1 MRNSLCKSMT
11 VISIIFI
18 PILFSCASTQQK
30 QSEPRDAKGYYNRGC
45 AYGEKGQYD
54 QAISDYNKAI
64 EIDPKSA
71 TAYNNRGIAYR
82 QKGQN
87 DQAISD
93 FNKALEINPR
103 DAWAYSSRGVAYY
116 FKKEYDKSWED
127 IKKAQNLGYQFPSEF
142 LEELRKT
149 SGRQN

>member
-1 MRNSLCKSMT
+1 MRNNLCKSMT

-18 PILFSCASTQQK
+18 PILFCCVSTQEK
-30 QSEPRDAKGYYNRGC
+30 QSESRDATAYYNQGR
-45 AYGEKGQYD
+45 AYGQKGQYD
-54 QAISDYNKAI
+54 QAISDYSKAI
-64 EIDPKSA
+64 EIDPKFA

-82 QKGQN
+82 QKGQY

-93 FNKALEINPR
+93 YNKALEINST

-116 FKKEYDKSWED
+116 SKKEYDKSWED
-127 IKKAQNLGYQFPSEF
+127 IKKAQNLGYQFPSKF
-142 LEELRKT
+142 LEELRKA

>member
-18 PILFSCASTQQK
+18 PILFCCASTQQK
-30 QSEPRDAKGYYNRGC
+30 QSEPKDAKGYYNRGC

-54 QAISDYNKAI
+54 QAISDYNKAL
-64 EIDPKSA
+64 EINPRYAK
-71 TAYNNRGIAYR
+71 AYNNRGYAYGKKR
-82 QKGQN
+82 QY

-93 FNKALEINPR
+93 YNKALEINSR
-103 DAWAYSSRGVAYY
+103 DAEAYNSRGVAYY

-127 IKKAQNLGYQFPSEF
+127 VKKAQDLGYKISPEF
-142 LEELRKT
+142 LDDLRKA
-149 SGRQN
+149 SGREK